1 MLSAM
6 QIYRHAVSDANI
18 ETCRWQSY
26 YGNCFLGVC
35 GDSDI
40 GIGMTDTKRHQGKRD
55 SFLHATNLVSVPSNP
70 IRRSDHCNT
79 ATTKHSLKST
89 LLRLEMI

>member
-18 ETCRWQSY
+18 ETCHWQSY
-26 YGNCFLGVC
+26 YRNCFLGVC

-40 GIGMTDTKRHQGKRD
+40 GISMTDTKRHQGERD
-55 SFLHATNLVSVPSNP
+55 SAHFFMLLSVPSNP
-70 IRRSDHCNT
+70 IRR
-79 ATTKHSLKST
+79 
-89 LLRLEMI
+89 